1 VSGASAVTKLVMNTS
16 SGGYNNGAIIHVEG
30 AGSYNAGQLVFST
43 GWDSGGLA
51 TERMRIN
58 SAGNVGIGT
67 QSPVGKL
74 SVIGGGVGGI
84 TTYLGGTVDDGLML
98 GYVPVTGLAEIIGVN
113 HAFSTYND
121 IGLRAG
127 NNTQLYLS
135 TNGNVTM
142 PAQPSFLAS
151 TSAVVTNATGSTP
164 WYVVCNSETYDVGS
178 NYNPSTGYFTAP
190 VTGRY
195 FFYALLGIE
204 DIAATAYSVY
214 VNISTSNRNWQ
225 IGHDGAAPGSLSSD
239 GYGRAWY
246 SGSCVADMDA
256 GDTARP
262 LLYEIHGANTTDGCA
277 GSVFSGCLLG

>member
-1 VSGASAVTKLVMNTS
+1 MNTS
-16 SGGYNNGAIIHVEG
+16 SGGFNNGAIIHVEG

-51 TERMRIN
+51 TERMRI
-58 SAGNVGIGT
+58 SSVG
-67 QSPVGKL
+67 
-74 SVIGGGVGGI
+74 
-84 TTYLGGTVDDGLML
+84 
-98 GYVPVTGLAEIIGVN
+98 A
-113 HAFSTYND
+113 
-121 IGLRAG
+121 
-127 NNTQLYLS
+127 
-135 TNGNVTM
+135 VTM